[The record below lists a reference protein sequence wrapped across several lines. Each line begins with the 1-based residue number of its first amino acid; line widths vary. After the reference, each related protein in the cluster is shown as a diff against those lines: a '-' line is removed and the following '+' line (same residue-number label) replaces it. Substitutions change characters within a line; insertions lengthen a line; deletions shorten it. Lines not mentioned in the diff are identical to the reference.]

1 MKVEKII
8 NNNVVSTFDDS
19 GMEVVIMGR
28 GIGFRKKVGDLIDK
42 EKIEKIFKIENEEA
56 LSRFEQLLANLPLEH
71 LQVSNDI
78 ISYAKRELDVK
89 LNQNVYL
96 TLTDHINFAIE
107 RLKNGNIFHNALLM
121 EVKMFYPKEYQVGAF
136 ALKLVKA
143 KTGVELPEDEAA
155 SVALHI
161 VNAELNTKIRDVWSL
176 TTFIQKVLEII
187 QKEFDFNK
195 VQDTRRD
202 YLISS
207 LKLLGKRLLL
217 DSNTVEK
224 SDSLVEFVKKEYPD
238 EYRCTVKIATFIQE
252 EYSCSMSEE
261 EKAYLALD
269 LKKITRDL
277 V

>member
-19 GMEVVIMGR
+19 GKEVVVMGR
-28 GIGFRKKVGDLIDK
+28 GIGFRKKIADPIDK
-42 EKIEKIFKIENEEA
+42 DKIEKIFRIENEES
-56 LSRFEQLLANLPLEH
+56 LSKFEQLLANLPLEH
-71 LQVSNDI
+71 LQVSNDV

-89 LNQNVYL
+89 LNQNVYI

-121 EVKMFYPKEYQVGAF
+121 EVKMFYPKEYQVGVF
-136 ALKLVKA
+136 ALDLIKA

-176 TTFIQKVLEII
+176 TTFIQKILEII
-187 QKEFDFNK
+187 EKEFDFNS

-217 DSNTVEK
+217 DTTGIEK

-238 EYRCTVKIATFIQE
+238 EYQCTEKIAEFIQK
-252 EYSCSMSEE
+252 EYSCFMSEE
-261 EKAYLALD
+261 EKAYLVLD
-269 LKKITRDL
+269 LKKITRDC
-277 V
+277 

>member
-8 NNNVVSTFDDS
+8 NNNVVSTFDDT

-28 GIGFRKKVGDLIDK
+28 GIGFQKKTGDSIEK
-42 EKIEKIFKIENEEA
+42 EKIEKIFRIENEEA

-71 LQVSNDI
+71 LQVSNDV

-107 RLKNGNIFHNALLM
+107 RLRNGNIFHNALLM

-136 ALKLVKA
+136 ALKLIKA

-176 TTFIQKVLEII
+176 TTFIQKILEII
-187 QKEFDFNK
+187 EKEFDFNK

-217 DSNTVEK
+217 DTNAIEK
-224 SDSLVEFVKKEYPD
+224 SDSLVEFVKKEYAD
-238 EYRCTVKIATFIQE
+238 EYQCTEKIADFVKK
-252 EYSCSMSEE
+252 EYSCFMSEE
-261 EKAYLALD
+261 EKAYLSLD
-269 LKKITRDL
+269 LKKITRDC
-277 V
+277 

>member
-19 GMEVVIMGR
+19 GMEVVVMGR
-28 GIGFRKKVGDLIDK
+28 GIGFGKKTGEPIDK
-42 EKIEKIFKIENEEA
+42 DKIEKIFRIENEEA

-78 ISYAKRELDVK
+78 ISYAKQKLDVK
-89 LNQNVYL
+89 LNQNVYI

-121 EVKMFYPKEYQVGAF
+121 EVKMFYPKEYQVGVF
-136 ALKLVKA
+136 ALELIKG

-176 TTFIQKVLEII
+176 TTFIQKILEII
-187 QKEFDFNK
+187 EKEFDFNK

-217 DSNTVEK
+217 DTNTIEK
-224 SDSLVEFVKKEYPD
+224 SDSLVEFVKKEYLD
-238 EYRCTVKIATFIQE
+238 EYQCTEKIAEFIKK
-252 EYSCSMSEE
+252 EYSCFMSEE
-261 EKAYLALD
+261 EKAYLVLD
-269 LKKITRDL
+269 LKKITRDC
-277 V
+277 

>member
-19 GMEVVIMGR
+19 GMEVVVMGR
-28 GIGFRKKVGDLIDK
+28 GIGFGKKTGEPIDK
-42 EKIEKIFKIENEEA
+42 DKIEKIFRIENEEA

-78 ISYAKRELDVK
+78 ISYAKQKLDVK
-89 LNQNVYL
+89 LNQNVYI

-121 EVKMFYPKEYQVGAF
+121 EVKMFYPKEYQVGVF
-136 ALKLVKA
+136 ALELIKG

-176 TTFIQKVLEII
+176 TTFIQKILEII
-187 QKEFDFNK
+187 EKEFDFNK

-217 DSNTVEK
+217 DTNTIEK

-238 EYRCTVKIATFIQE
+238 EYQCTEKIAEFIKK
-252 EYSCSMSEE
+252 EYSCFMSEE
-261 EKAYLALD
+261 EKAYLVLD
-269 LKKITRDL
+269 LKKITRDC
-277 V
+277 